1 MWDGYHEVIR
11 KYPPIS
17 LQAERKLI
25 ALAQEGH
32 QESRDELLLRH
43 VGFIIFRLHRKIFR
57 REHLRRYGED
67 LLSETIPLLLG
78 KIDSYDLE
86 YRDPSGSPKPVRFV
100 SYIRKRVDG
109 NIIDSLKKQLSDDA
123 RENAGTDLE
132 SIASL

>member
-1 MWDGYHEVIR
+1 MWDAYHEVVR
-11 KYPPIS
+11 KYSPIS

-43 VGFIIFRLHRKIFR
+43 AGFVIFRLHRKVFR

-67 LLSETIPLLLG
+67 LLSKTIPLLLG
-78 KIDSYDLE
+78 KIDSYDLA
-86 YRDPSGSPKPVRFV
+86 YRDPSGQPKPVRFA
-100 SYIRKRVDG
+100 SYIWKRVDG
-109 NIIDSLKKQLSDDA
+109 HIIDSLKEQLRGDA
-123 RENAGTDLE
+123 HENSPDVE